1 MGGLRGRGGGGGT
14 ADDGLWR
21 KKMTFNNL
29 VPEEDKGE
37 ITIKLKVE
45 LYQAH

>member
-29 VPEEDKGE
+29 VPEEDKV
-37 ITIKLKVE
+37 KSLSNLK
-45 LYQAH
+45 